1 MAGLDATAIIMAG
14 GQSRRMGRDKG
25 LLAVSGEPMIK
36 RVFGQLRPHFRQILV
51 SAADEG
57 KYAFLGVR
65 VVVDAEKGRGPLMG
79 IASSLRVSENDLNF
93 VVACDIPEIDIDL
106 VGELLGQAGDYDAVI
121 PTSGPKR
128 PEPLFAV
135 YSKASLPAIEKAL
148 SEGKN
153 RVLDGVA
160 GCRVKYVEL
169 AEGRV
174 IRNIN
179 TIDDYNDFIDGPKR

>member
-36 RVFGQLRPHFRQILV
+36 RVFEQLRPHFKQILI
-51 SAADEG
+51 SAADEQ
-57 KYAFLGVR
+57 KYAFLGAR
-65 VVVDAEKGRGPLMG
+65 VVIDAEMGRGPLMG
-79 IASSLRVSENDLNF
+79 IASSLRASENDLNF

-106 VGELLGQAGDYDAVI
+106 VGELLAQAGDYDAVI

-128 PEPLFAV
+128 PEPLFAI
-135 YSKASLPAIEKAL
+135 YTRASLPSIEKAL

-160 GCRVKYVEL
+160 GCKVKYIEL
-169 AEGRV
+169 TQGRV

-179 TIDDYNDFIDGPKR
+179 TIDDYNDLIDSPNR